1 MDPSTIPSGSSPPP
15 RRRPPGPGWAVAA
28 IVGVLVAVVVGGVWF
43 TVGRAEVQ
51 LVEVEVFEPPASLCD
66 AGQERSFAEQVA
78 AIEGTTPD
86 DLRADVATV
95 EAHLARQL
103 AAIDERDGELQR
115 ALERYAEAVEA
126 GAASGAF
133 AKARAAAEAV
143 DEEVRVRCS

>member
-1 MDPSTIPSGSSPPP
+1 M
-15 RRRPPGPGWAVAA
+15 VA

-66 AGQERSFAEQVA
+66 AGQDRSFAEQVA
-78 AIEGTTPD
+78 AIEATTPD

-103 AAIDERDGELQR
+103 AEIDERDDELQR

-126 GAASGAF
+126 GAASGTF
-133 AKARAAAEAV
+133 AEARAAAKAV